1 MLLYFEHKVFLVL
14 DMVFSY
20 YNKDPKEVKQG
31 DQQDKYCLLFHLCK
45 CVISK
50 TIFYVEQ
57 VVSIVGK
64 PNHSAGQNAESCQSH
79 CWHMQRFLLNF
90 SILLLIYLAP
100 EF

>member
-20 YNKDPKEVKQG
+20 YNKDLKEVKQG

-50 TIFYVEQ
+50 TIYF
-57 VVSIVGK
+57 
-64 PNHSAGQNAESCQSH
+64 
-79 CWHMQRFLLNF
+79 M
-90 SILLLIYLAP
+90 
-100 EF
+100 